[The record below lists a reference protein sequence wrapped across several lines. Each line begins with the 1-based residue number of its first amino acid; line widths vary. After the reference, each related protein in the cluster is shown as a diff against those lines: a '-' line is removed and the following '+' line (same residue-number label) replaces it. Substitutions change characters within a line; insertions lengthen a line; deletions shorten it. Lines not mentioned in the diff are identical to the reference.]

1 LRAAASFAWLEPHQ
15 GQQGV
20 ILNGTYP

>member
-20 ILNGTYP
+20 ILNGTYL